1 MTKACYIA
9 IFKHGG
15 SIALSGLILLFLQFI
30 SSIVKTIAH
39 AAHTSDNSV
48 VKCLICCFKC
58 FIDTLER
65 IVEHLNI
72 DALSFMAISGDNFCK
87 SAWLGFLIEI
97 KHLYNFWFARAM
109 GVLFLV
115 YGLLANVAVSVGSFF
130 LISKKLYPN
139 SEIN

>member
-87 SAWLGFLIEI
+87 SAWLGFLIDI
-97 KHLYNFWFARAM
+97 KHLFDFWLARAM
-109 GVLFLV
+109 GLLFLF
-115 YGLLANVAVSVGSFF
+115 YGLLANVAVSVGCFV
-130 LISKKLYPN
+130 LISKKVPR
-139 SEIN
+139 